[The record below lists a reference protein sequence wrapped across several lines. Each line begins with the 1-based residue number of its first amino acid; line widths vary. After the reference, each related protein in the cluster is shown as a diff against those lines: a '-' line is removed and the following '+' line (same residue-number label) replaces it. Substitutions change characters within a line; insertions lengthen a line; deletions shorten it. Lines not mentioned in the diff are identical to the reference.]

1 MGQHSRG
8 SSAQDRTACST
19 MPVPV
24 LLNTAEEVMLRD
36 AIAHLTN
43 KPMAPH
49 VLAPMANSTSIE
61 RTSDCGSTRK
71 DTQVGCAS
79 KVQG

>member
-1 MGQHSRG
+1 
-8 SSAQDRTACST
+8 
-19 MPVPV
+19 
-24 LLNTAEEVMLRD
+24 MLRD
-36 AIAHLTN
+36 AIAHLAN

-71 DTQVGCAS
+71 DTLVGCAS